1 MSAPG
6 QHTDDIH
13 DSLRFAELGDG
24 IAVIQVHG
32 RGSLANS
39 VTFQK
44 LAEHLAEK
52 YGPGKYSFIVDLEN
66 CETMDSTF
74 LGALASVALR
84 QLRECKL
91 PLAIVHANE
100 HTRRLLDTLGLSNFV
115 KIGAPQA
122 DDAGA
127 VPEGAQF
134 QEAEVLDVPRIERI
148 VHMIQAHERLC
159 EVDSENEARF
169 QNVLKYLKES
179 LDREREAA
187 QHKNDTQS

>member
-52 YGPGKYSFIVDLEN
+52 YGPGKYSFID
-66 CETMDSTF
+66 
-74 LGALASVALR
+74 
-84 QLRECKL
+84 
-91 PLAIVHANE
+91 
-100 HTRRLLDTLGLSNFV
+100 
-115 KIGAPQA
+115 
-122 DDAGA
+122 
-127 VPEGAQF
+127 
-134 QEAEVLDVPRIERI
+134 
-148 VHMIQAHERLC
+148 
-159 EVDSENEARF
+159 
-169 QNVLKYLKES
+169 
-179 LDREREAA
+179 
-187 QHKNDTQS
+187 